1 MKTFFAC
8 YKSLLIFPIVAFLL
22 LVTGFGL
29 FNLQHIHA
37 QDSSSLS
44 QQISQDPFTNST
56 SQHQTQVEPGT
67 FSFGPTVVSAFQSGR
82 FYAGGGASGISWA
95 TSFDAGHTWKTGI
108 LPDLTTYNGGPY
120 ARVGDSVVAYDVAHH
135 VWLIA
140 SVPATT
146 QFEGTVGTTSV
157 VVSRSSDGLHWSN
170 PVVVAAP
177 STTQQFDKDWIVCDE
192 HPTSRFFGRCYAQWD
207 DAASTPWKIMMSY
220 SNDGGLTWSAP
231 QSPANQTFY
240 AQGGQP
246 LVQPDGTV
254 IVPIYGFDS
263 TGAEGIYS
271 YRSTDGGASW
281 TDLTK
286 IAPLIYSTTADQF
299 YRGGSLPSAQID
311 QAGKVYVVWAG
322 CYFEA
327 NCGNSSSGPT
337 TDDIVLTTTTD
348 GLTWTP
354 LQRIPLDPIGSDVE
368 HLTAGIAVDSSTA
381 GNQAHLAVTYYYWPN
396 AGCTAS
402 TCQIYAGLA
411 TSTDGGTSWSPHLTL
426 GGPMA
431 ATWWANTDQGY
442 MTGDY
447 ITTTITLNQAVT
459 VVPLATAPTGQTLH
473 QAMYAASVSIAGGS
487 LPCDTLNAAAAPAQA
502 AQKGSATKMHYHAD

>member
-1 MKTFFAC
+1 MKTFFMRH
-8 YKSLLIFPIVAFLL
+8 KSLLAFPIVALLL

-29 FNLQHIHA
+29 SNSLQQIHA
-37 QDSSSLS
+37 QGSSSPS

-56 SQHQTQVEPGT
+56 SQHKTQVEPGT
-67 FSFGPTVVSAFQSGR
+67 FSFGSTVVSSFQSGR

-95 TSFDAGHTWKTGI
+95 TSFDAGHTWKTGT
-108 LPDLTTYNGGPY
+108 LPGLTTYTGGSY

-135 VWLIA
+135 TWLIA

-146 QFEGTVGTTSV
+146 QFEGTTGTTSI
-157 VVSRSSDGLHWSN
+157 VVSRSIDGLNWSK
-170 PVVVAAP
+170 PVVIAAP
-177 STTQQFDKDWIVCDE
+177 SATQQFDKDWIVCDE

-220 SNDGGLTWSAP
+220 STDGGLTWSAP
-231 QSPANQTFY
+231 ASPANQTFS

-246 LVQPDGTV
+246 VVQPNGNV

-263 TGAEGIYS
+263 AGVESIYS

-281 TDLTK
+281 TDLVKVDPFT
-286 IAPLIYSTTADQF
+286 YSTTVSQF

-311 QAGKVYVVWAG
+311 QAGKVYLVWAG
-322 CYFEA
+322 CYFET
-327 NCGNSSSGPT
+327 NCGTSNFT

-354 LQRIPLDPIGSDVE
+354 LQRIPLDPIGSGFE
-368 HLTAGIAVDSSTA
+368 HLTAGIAVDSNTA
-381 GNQAHLAVTYYYWPN
+381 GSHAHLAVTYYYWPN

-411 TSTDGGTSWSPHLTL
+411 TSTNGGATWSPYVTL
-426 GGPMA
+426 GGPMS

-447 ITTTITLNQAVT
+447 ITTTITLNHALT
-459 VVPLATAPTGQTLH
+459 VVPLATAPNGQTLN
-473 QAMYAASVSIAGGS
+473 QSMYAASVSLAGGS
-487 LPCDTLNAAAAPAQA
+487 LPCDTLNTTVAHAQV
-502 AQKGSATKMHYHAD
+502 AQKSGATKMRYRAN

>member
-1 MKTFFAC
+1 MKTFFVRH
-8 YKSLLIFPIVAFLL
+8 KSLLAFLIVALIL

-29 FNLQHIHA
+29 FNNLQHIHA
-37 QDSSSLS
+37 QGSTVPS
-44 QQISQDPFTNST
+44 QQISQDPYTNST
-56 SQHQTQVEPGT
+56 SQHKTQVEPGT
-67 FSFGPTVVSAFQSGR
+67 FSFGSTVISSFQSGR

-95 TSFDAGHTWKTGI
+95 TSFDAGHTWKTGT
-108 LPDLTTYNGGPY
+108 LPGITTYDGGPY
-120 ARVGDSVVAYDVAHH
+120 ARVGDSVVAYDLAHH
-135 VWLIA
+135 TWLIA

-146 QFEGTVGTTSV
+146 QFEGTVGTTSI
-157 VVSRSSDGLHWSN
+157 VVSRSTDGLNWSK
-170 PVVVAAP
+170 PVVIAAP
-177 STTQQFDKDWIVCDE
+177 SATQQFDKDWIVCDQ

-231 QSPANQTFY
+231 QSPANQTFS

-246 LVQPDGTV
+246 LVQPNGNV

-263 TGAEGIYS
+263 TGVESIYS

-286 IAPLIYSTTADQF
+286 IAPLTYSTTVSQF

-327 NCGNSSSGPT
+327 NCGGSGIT
-337 TDDIVLTTTTD
+337 TDDIVLTTSTD

-354 LQRIPLDPIGSDVE
+354 LQRIPLDAIGSDVE
-368 HLTAGIAVDSSTA
+368 HLTAGLAVGSGTA
-381 GNQAHLAVTYYYWPN
+381 GSHAHLAVTYYYWPN

-402 TCQIYAGLA
+402 TCQIYAGIA
-411 TSTDGGTSWSPHLTL
+411 TSTNSGTTWSPHQTI

-431 ATWWANTDQGY
+431 ATWWANTDVGY

-447 ITTTITLNQAVT
+447 ITTTITLNHAIAA
-459 VVPLATAPTGQTLH
+459 VPLATAPNGQVFN
-473 QAMYAASVSIAGGS
+473 QSMYAASVSIADGS
-487 LPCDTLNAAAAPAQA
+487 IPCDTLNSAAAHAQV
-502 AQKGSATKMHYHAD
+502 AQKGSATRMRYHAN

>member
-1 MKTFFAC
+1 MKTFFVRHKFPLAFLTVT
-8 YKSLLIFPIVAFLL
+8 LLI
-22 LVTGFGL
+22 LVTAFGL
-29 FNLQHIHA
+29 SNLQHTNA
-37 QDSSSLS
+37 QASSSLS
-44 QQISQDPFTNST
+44 QQISQDPFTDSA

-67 FSFGPTVVSAFQSGR
+67 FSFGSTVISSFQSGR
-82 FYAGGGASGISWA
+82 FFAGGGASGISWA
-95 TSFDAGHTWKTGI
+95 TSFDAGHTWKTGT
-108 LPDLTTYNGGPY
+108 LPGITNGGPY
-120 ARVGDSVVAYDVAHH
+120 ARVGDSVVAYDLAHH
-135 VWLIA
+135 TWLIA

-146 QFEGTVGTTSV
+146 QFEGAVGTTSIIV
-157 VVSRSSDGLHWSN
+157 NRSTDGLNWSN
-170 PVVVAAP
+170 PVVIAAP
-177 STTQQFDKDWIVCDE
+177 SATQQFDKDWIVCDQ

-220 SNDGGLTWSAP
+220 SNDGGLTWSTP
-231 QSPANQTFY
+231 QSPANQTFS

-246 LVQPDGTV
+246 LVQPNGNV

-263 TGAEGIYS
+263 TGAQNIYS

-286 IAPLIYSTTADQF
+286 IAPLIFSTTADQF

-327 NCGNSSSGPT
+327 NCASGGTT

-354 LQRIPLDPIGSDVE
+354 LQRIPLDAIGSDVE
-368 HLTAGIAVDSSTA
+368 HITAGLAVDSSTA
-381 GNQAHLAVTYYYWPN
+381 GNHAHLAVTYYYWPN
-396 AGCTAS
+396 AGCSAS
-402 TCQIYAGLA
+402 TCQIYAGMA
-411 TSTDGGTSWSPHLTL
+411 TSTNGGTSWSPHQTL
-426 GGPMA
+426 GGPTV

-447 ITTTITLNQAVT
+447 ITTTITLNRAIT
-459 VVPLATAPTGQTLH
+459 VVPLATAPTGQTFH
-473 QAMYAASVSIAGGS
+473 QSMYAASVSIADGS
-487 LPCDTLNAAAAPAQA
+487 LPCDTLNAAAVPAQA
-502 AQKGSATKMHYHAD
+502 AQQGGATKMRYHAN